1 MIRFNAIL
9 TRVVKELIR
18 DKRTLALM
26 LIAPIIVLSLMN
38 VVFDTNSETHVK
50 IGIDKTVPT
59 TLVNSFPSSEVKV
72 KEYGSSDKIKD
83 KMQKDELDAFI
94 TLDQSTFHVFYENE
108 DPSNTAKVKA
118 LFQSIL
124 TANKLKELSTDVQ
137 KLAIQ
142 SGQKIQIENFSI
154 KNSYVYGGADS
165 SFFDKIFPILIGF
178 FVFFFVFLISGIA
191 LLRERTTG
199 TLERLLA
206 TPVKRS
212 EIVMGY
218 LVGYGIFAVLQTL
231 IIVFFSIYILDLQI
245 VGSLLWVIATNILI
259 ALAALSMG
267 IFVSTF
273 ANSEFQMVQFIP
285 LIVIPQ
291 VFFSGLIPLD
301 SMASWVRNIAYIFPL
316 RYAGEALT
324 NIMIKGQGW
333 SNISFDLG
341 MLAIFIVGF
350 TLLNI
355 LGLKRY
361 RKV

>member
-1 MIRFNAIL
+1 MIRFQEMV
-9 TRVVKELIR
+9 TRVVKELI
-18 DKRTLALM
+18 
-26 LIAPIIVLSLMN
+26 S
-38 VVFDTNSETHVK
+38 
-50 IGIDKTVPT
+50 
-59 TLVNSFPSSEVKV
+59 
-72 KEYGSSDKIKD
+72 
-83 KMQKDELDAFI
+83 
-94 TLDQSTFHVFYENE
+94 YENE

-118 LFQSIL
+118 LFQNRL
-124 TANKLKELSTDVQ
+124 TANKLKELSTEVQ
-137 KLAIQ
+137 KLARQ
-142 SGQKIQIENFSI
+142 TGQKIQIENFSM

-212 EIVMGY
+212 EIVLGY
-218 LVGYGIFAVLQTL
+218 LTGYGLFAILQTL
-231 IIVFFSIYILDLQI
+231 IIVFFSIYILGLQI
-245 VGSLLWVIATNILI
+245 VGSLMWVIITNILI

-301 SMASWVRNIAYIFPL
+301 SMATWVRNISYIFPL
-316 RYAGEALT
+316 SYAGDALT
-324 NIMIKGQGW
+324 NIMIRGQGW
-333 SNISFDLG
+333 SEISFDLII
-341 MLAIFIVGF
+341 LLVFIVGF

-355 LGLKRY
+355 VGLRRY

>member
-1 MIRFNAIL
+1 MIRFQAML
-9 TRVVKELIR
+9 TRVVKELVR

-50 IGIDKTVPT
+50 LGIDKTVPS
-59 TLVNSFPSSEVKV
+59 TLVDSFPSNDVKV
-72 KEYGSSDKIKD
+72 REYDNSDKVKD
-83 KMQKDELDAFI
+83 KMQKDNLDAFI
-94 TLDQSTFHVFYENE
+94 TLDKSTFHISYENE

-118 LFQSIL
+118 LFQNIL

-137 KLAIQ
+137 KLAMQ
-142 SGQKIQIENFSI
+142 TGQNVQTENFSI

-218 LVGYGIFAVLQTL
+218 LTGYGIFAILQTL
-231 IIVFFSIYILDLQI
+231 IIVFFSIYVLDLQI
-245 VGSLLWVIATNILI
+245 AGSLMWVIVTNILI

-285 LIVIPQ
+285 LVVIPQ

-316 RYAGEALT
+316 SYAGEALT
-324 NIMIKGQGW
+324 NIMVKGQGW
-333 SNISFDLG
+333 SDISLDLS
-341 MLAIFIVGF
+341 MLVVFIVGF

-355 LGLKRY
+355 VGLRRY

>member
-1 MIRFNAIL
+1 MPA
-9 TRVVKELIR
+9 
-18 DKRTLALM
+18 AL
-26 LIAPIIVLSLMN
+26 V
-38 VVFDTNSETHVK
+38 D
-50 IGIDKTVPT
+50 D
-59 TLVNSFPSSEVKV
+59 FPSDEVKV
-72 KEYGSSDKIKD
+72 KDYSNADNAKK
-83 KMQKDELDAFI
+83 KMLDDNLDAFV
-94 TLDQSTFHVFYENE
+94 TLDGTTFRILYENE

-118 LFQSIL
+118 LFQNIL
-124 TANKLKELSTDVQ
+124 TASKMKELSTDLQ
-137 KLAIQ
+137 KLAMQTGQ
-142 SGQKIQIENFSI
+142 SVQIENFSI

-206 TPVKRS
+206 TPIKRS

-218 LVGYGIFAVLQTL
+218 LTGYGIFAILQTL
-231 IIVFFSIYILDLQI
+231 LIVFFSIYILDLQI
-245 VGSLLWVIATNILI
+245 VGNLAWVIVTNILI

-273 ANSEFQMVQFIP
+273 ANSEFQMIQFIP
-285 LIVIPQ
+285 LVVIPQ

-301 SMASWVRNIAYIFPL
+301 SMAGWVRNISYIFPL
-316 RYAGEALT
+316 SYAGEALT
-324 NIMIKGQGW
+324 NVMIKGQGL
-333 SNISFDLG
+333 SDISFDLG
-341 MLAIFIVGF
+341 MLVFFIVGF

-355 LGLKRY
+355 VGLRRY